1 MKQYQHRAFSG
12 YGVEIEYMIV
22 DAQTLNVVPIADQ
35 LLDLVGGAED
45 MDVDRGEAAW
55 SNELALHVIE
65 VKTNGPCADLSAGR
79 RVFVRQVE
87 EINGLLAPLGACLM
101 PGGMHPWM
109 DPLKETRLWPHQNQL
124 IYNTFDR
131 IFGCRGH
138 GWSNLQST
146 HINFPF
152 STPEEFEALHAACRF
167 VLPLIPALAASSPYF
182 SGRRGPGLSTR
193 LLVYRKNCS
202 RVPSVAGVVVPER
215 VYTEE
220 GYQALLEGIYK
231 DLKPYDPQGI
241 LAEEWVNARGCIA
254 RFDRGAIEIRLID
267 AQESPGQDLSVVAFV
282 TSLVQA
288 LFEGSVCAL
297 EELKKWDEKP
307 LSELLLS
314 TAVQGRATPAT
325 EGYAAAWGSKQNTM
339 GGLVKEL
346 AHRFKVGS
354 GFSAGVD
361 LIIEEGPLAERLVRA
376 AGAEPSFEV
385 LENTYRQLCSCLAED
400 RPFEVSAS

>member
-1 MKQYQHRAFSG
+1 
-12 YGVEIEYMIV
+12 
-22 DAQTLNVVPIADQ
+22 
-35 LLDLVGGAED
+35 
-45 MDVDRGEAAW
+45 
-55 SNELALHVIE
+55 
-65 VKTNGPCADLSAGR
+65 
-79 RVFVRQVE
+79 
-87 EINGLLAPLGACLM
+87 
-101 PGGMHPWM
+101 
-109 DPLKETRLWPHQNQL
+109 
-124 IYNTFDR
+124 YNTFDR

-254 RFDRGAIEIRLID
+254 RFDRGAIGIQLIA
-267 AQESPGQDLSVVAFV
+267 AQVSPAQDLSVVALGPA
-282 TSLVQA
+282 LVQA

-297 EELKKWDEKP
+297 EELKK
-307 LSELLLS
+307 
-314 TAVQGRATPAT
+314 
-325 EGYAAAWGSKQNTM
+325 
-339 GGLVKEL
+339 
-346 AHRFKVGS
+346 
-354 GFSAGVD
+354 
-361 LIIEEGPLAERLVRA
+361 
-376 AGAEPSFEV
+376 
-385 LENTYRQLCSCLAED
+385 C
-400 RPFEVSAS
+400 